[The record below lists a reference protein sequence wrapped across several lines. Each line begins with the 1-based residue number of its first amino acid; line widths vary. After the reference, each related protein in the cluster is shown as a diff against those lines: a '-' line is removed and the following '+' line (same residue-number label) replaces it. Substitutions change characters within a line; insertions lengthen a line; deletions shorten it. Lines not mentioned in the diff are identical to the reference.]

1 MCAPVSGLRQEVKA
15 AMMQLAIMQ
24 RARIES
30 ERRGRLL
37 FIEES
42 TRKNELIAA
51 GISIVHFAGDGA
63 DSMNMCGREFADS
76 SARLNF
82 FER

>member
-1 MCAPVSGLRQEVKA
+1 
-15 AMMQLAIMQ
+15 
-24 RARIES
+24 
-30 ERRGRLL
+30 L

-63 DSMNMCGREFADS
+63 DSMNTCGREFADS